1 LTAPP
6 IIAQLIETF
15 DRNLEAYRSPAY
27 NEHQLR
33 VEFLDPFFI
42 ALGWDVYNA
51 AGYALQYRDVVHEDA
66 IKIGVA
72 TKAPD
77 YCFRVGGRRKFF
89 LEAKK
94 PSLDIKNNPE
104 PAFQLRRYAW
114 SAKLPLSIL
123 SDFEELAVYDCRLK
137 PEPHDPAAAGRVF
150 FYRYPDYLERWPELE
165 SVFSKEAVLKGSF
178 DKFAESAK
186 KKKGTAEVDAAF
198 LKEIESWREALAKNI
213 ALRNSR
219 LSNRELNFAVQA
231 TLDRI
236 IFIRICEDRGIENY
250 GILQA
255 LLNGQNIYRR
265 LFQIFDHADDKYNSG
280 LFHFKPDKNRPEPDA
295 LTPRLNVDDKP
306 LKEIIKRLYY
316 PESPYEFSVLPA
328 DILGQ
333 VYEQFLG
340 KVIRLTA
347 GHQAKV
353 EDKPEVKK
361 AGGVYYTPTYIVDY
375 IVKNTV
381 GKLLEGRSPTDVS
394 GVKCQVSGSGK
405 SRRKKQGGADIPVCH
420 PLRILDPACGSGSFL
435 LGAYQYLL
443 DWYLDQYLKQG
454 PEKHRNELYEIARAD
469 ASFPSTRNQ
478 EPRTTNRS
486 YRLTTAERKRI
497 LLDHIFGVDIDP
509 QAVEVTK
516 LSLLLK
522 CLEGETEETL
532 KQMMLFH
539 KERALPD
546 LSANVKCGNSLIGSD
561 FYKNQQMAMFDQEEI
576 LRINAFDWD
585 KGFPEVFHHKGTKD
599 TKEKAG
605 FDVVIGNPPYGAEFS
620 ENTYDYLKRKF
631 ETYVLRGESYLIF
644 VEKAINLLKIGGIL
658 GYIIPDTYLN
668 LTFTQV
674 LRNFLLKNTAI
685 MEIVQLPSRVF
696 PGTTVD
702 TTLLFVHRV
711 PQSLTFIDSNIIV
724 KLFNKNEKLS
734 SIDAPAKTFQS
745 KTKLWH
751 EQGSFNLQAIPSEY
765 YLLSIIEKDKYM
777 LSAFAEMFSGI
788 KAYEIG
794 KGSPPQTKLIRDT
807 KPFTSDVFRDKSFK
821 PFYDGKHIGRYQLL
835 WQNNN
840 WIKYGEWLAAP
851 RSQYNFEGEKLLV
864 RKIVGKTLI
873 ATYIPDTS
881 YCNTLTHI
889 IKLLSNTHFS
899 YKYLLGIIN
908 STLIGWYFKKKFQIS
923 CEDTF
928 PQIMIEDIMKFPI
941 KNINIDNDIDKQM
954 HGRMVEL
961 VETML
966 DLHKRL
972 PAAKTP
978 HEKESL
984 ERQIEATD
992 AEIDKQVYELYG
1004 LTEEEIKI
1012 LESN

>member
-1 LTAPP
+1 
-6 IIAQLIETF
+6 
-15 DRNLEAYRSPAY
+15 
-27 NEHQLR
+27 
-33 VEFLDPFFI
+33 
-42 ALGWDVYNA
+42 
-51 AGYALQYRDVVHEDA
+51 
-66 IKIGVA
+66 
-72 TKAPD
+72 
-77 YCFRVGGRRKFF
+77 RVGGRRKFF

-137 PEPHDPAAAGRVF
+137 PEPGDPAAAGRVF

-165 SVFSKEAVLKGSF
+165 GVFSKEAVLKGSF

-213 ALRNSR
+213 ALRNPR
-219 LSNRELNFAVQA
+219 LTNRELNFAVQA

-255 LLNGQNIYRR
+255 LLNGQNLYRR
-265 LFQIFDHADDKYNSG
+265 LFQLFDHADDKYNSG
-280 LFHFKPDKNRPEPDA
+280 LFHFKPEKDRPEPDT

-306 LKEIIKRLYY
+306 LKEILKRLYY

-381 GKLLEGRSPTDVS
+381 GRLLEGKTPENVAATAPRSRKVS
-394 GVKCQVSGSGK
+394 GK
-405 SRRKKQGGADIPVCH
+405 KKQGGADIPVCQ

-443 DWYLDQYLKQG
+443 DWYLDQHLKQV
-454 PEKHRNELYEIARAD
+454 PEKHRDKLYEIPRAD

-497 LLDHIFGVDIDP
+497 LLDHVFGVDIDP

-546 LSANVKCGNSLIGSD
+546 LSHNIQCGNSLIGPD
-561 FYKNQQMAMFDQEEI
+561 FYQQKQLSLIDEEERY
-576 LRINAFDWD
+576 RINVFDW
-585 KGFPEVFHHKGTKD
+585 KTGFPEVFKGD
-599 TKEKAG
+599 NPG

-620 ENTYDYLKRKF
+620 ENTYDYLKRNF

-644 VEKAINLLKIGGIL
+644 VEKVINLLKIGGIL

-674 LRNFLLKNTAI
+674 LRNFLLKNTDI

-751 EQGSFNLQAIPSEY
+751 EQGSFNLQASPSEY

-788 KAYEIG
+788 KAYEVG

-807 KPFTSDVFRDKSFK
+807 KPFTSDVCRDKSFK
-821 PFYDGKHIGRYQLL
+821 PFYDGKHIGRYQLI

-889 IKLLSNTHFS
+889 IKLLSNTHFL

-954 HGRMVEL
+954 HDRMVEL

-966 DLHKRL
+966 DLHKRKA
-972 PAAKTP
+972 AAKVP
-978 HEKESL
+978 AEREAI
-984 ERQIEATD
+984 ERQIAATD
-992 AEIDKQVYELYG
+992 REIDGLVYELYG
-1004 LTEEEIKI
+1004 LTDEEIKI
-1012 LESN
+1012 VEGEP